1 MKRKWYVLSALSCL
15 AALICFAV
23 LVMVIT
29 LTIMDVTKYDTYQ
42 INIETVCIEN
52 NNIGSEWSKVFII
65 DGQEIS
71 DKYRIKVQKG
81 EIVEKTMN
89 VKITEHD
96 KYSDSACVDMNFLLR
111 KNERV
116 VETVKVIEG
125 NGRYKGNTARW
136 KIKVSVK

>member
-1 MKRKWYVLSALSCL
+1 MKRKWYALLALSCL
-15 AALICFAV
+15 AAIICFAF
-23 LVMVIT
+23 LVAAIALTVI
-29 LTIMDVTKYDTYQ
+29 DVTKYDTYQ
-42 INIETVCIEN
+42 IKIETICIEN
-52 NNIGSEWSKVFII
+52 NNVGSEWSKIFIM

-71 DKYRIKVQKG
+71 NKHRIKVPKG

-116 VETVKVIEG
+116 VKTVKVIED
-125 NGRYKGNTARW
+125 NGRYKGNTASW
-136 KIKVSVK
+136 KIKISVK